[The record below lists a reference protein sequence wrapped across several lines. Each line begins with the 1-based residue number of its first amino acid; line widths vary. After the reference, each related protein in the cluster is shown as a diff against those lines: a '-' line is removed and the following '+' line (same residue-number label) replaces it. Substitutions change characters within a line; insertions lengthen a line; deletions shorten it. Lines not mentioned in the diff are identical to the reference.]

1 MRRIHFITCAFIE
14 DNNTRRP
21 NDFAVTIASIAGAGV
36 FLYCSAHTC
45 SSFVHLTGMFKC
57 VRACVCVNAS
67 RSLSAVCQCG
77 LSCA

>member
-45 SSFVHLTGMFKC
+45 SLSCSYVHLTGVC
-57 VRACVCVNAS
+57 VRTNV
-67 RSLSAVCQCG
+67 
-77 LSCA
+77 